1 LSNRRNVFE
10 ALGREF
16 TLLAFDVGDGAVAMF
31 ERASALLAVPLTVI
45 RDSYSDGREAYKAR
59 LILVRPDHY
68 VAWTG
73 DAAPDSATAVVA
85 KAVGRTGTV

>member
-1 LSNRRNVFE
+1 VFE

-16 TLLAFDVGDGAVAMF
+16 TLLAFGAEDRAVAMF
-31 ERASALLAVPLTVI
+31 EQASSLLGVPLTVI
-45 RDSYSDGREAYKAR
+45 RDSYAGEREAYKAR

-73 DAAPDSATAVVA
+73 GSAPDDAVAVIG
-85 KAVGRTGTV
+85 KAVGRAG